1 MFKLHVQYRMS
12 ESCYIVLEIDIRKN
26 NSVKEFEQFY
36 KKFICSTGSYCRII
50 KSRLRAFFT
59 EEKITKK
66 KAEEA
71 RLIFPVSKLICYD

>member
-1 MFKLHVQYRMS
+1 MS

-50 KSRLRAFFT
+50 KSRLRAFLQKRKSQKRKRRRPDLYFM
-59 EEKITKK
+59 
-66 KAEEA
+66 
-71 RLIFPVSKLICYD
+71 